1 MKMAAR
7 PPSSEI
13 TTPMSGMNNAINRV
27 MMNQIRVVMTRRRRS
42 TTSTAAAVCLLMS
55 GSKLSIATLLPMT
68 TGKQTKVH

>member
-27 MMNQIRVVMTRRRRS
+27 MMNQIRVVAIRRRRS
-42 TTSTAAAVCLLMS
+42 TTSTLVAASLPMS
-55 GSKLSIATLLPMT
+55 GNRLSIATLSAT
-68 TGKQTKVH
+68 IKSQ